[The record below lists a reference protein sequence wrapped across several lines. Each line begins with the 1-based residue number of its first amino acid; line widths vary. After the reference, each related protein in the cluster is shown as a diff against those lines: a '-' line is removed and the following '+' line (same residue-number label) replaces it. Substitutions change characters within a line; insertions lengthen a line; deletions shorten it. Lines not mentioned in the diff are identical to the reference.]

1 MKKPAIGLALVLSV
15 MLFGCVSVPN
25 RGGNGISFV
34 SASSGLLEIS
44 NDTNFDLVMFAGK
57 VEHGNVLGGIKS
69 RQTRLFDYGAFLP
82 AKTGAFL
89 CRAVKI
95 EDYNAKNGHV
105 SEDDTVFAAI
115 VVYGNNKKAS
125 IVIPKEIGG
134 DGTVHISNKSC
145 ALCEIVTDSP
155 SGQLLTTIPA
165 GRYTTILYLEN
176 RGRRPYQ
183 LFIRY
188 VIYDKTHPEVILK
201 SVSQDSIYARA
212 ETGGP
217 STILDIVP
225 PESFI
230 QDGVTYANLDLE

>member
-1 MKKPAIGLALVLSV
+1 MKKTAIGLVVVLSV
-15 MLFGCVSVPN
+15 MLFGCTSVSN
-25 RGGNGISFV
+25 RSDSGISFV
-34 SASSGLLEIS
+34 SASSGRLEIS
-44 NDTNFDLVMFAGK
+44 NDTNFDLVVFAGK

-69 RQTRLFDYGAFLP
+69 GQTRLFDYSAFLS
-82 AKTGAFL
+82 AKNGAFL
-89 CRAVKI
+89 CRAVKLD
-95 EDYNAKNGHV
+95 EYNVKNGHV
-105 SEDDTVFAAI
+105 SEDDTIFAAI
-115 VVYGNNKKAS
+115 VVYGNNKEAS

-134 DGTVHISNKSC
+134 DGTVHISNASL